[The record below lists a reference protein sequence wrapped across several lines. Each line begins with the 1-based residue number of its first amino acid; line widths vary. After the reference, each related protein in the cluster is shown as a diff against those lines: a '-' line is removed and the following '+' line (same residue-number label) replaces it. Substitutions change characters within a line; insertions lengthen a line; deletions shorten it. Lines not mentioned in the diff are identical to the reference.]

1 VKTTRPDADGFRA
14 TGRVSA
20 YEPDDDAG
28 NGAGGPPMRTRT
40 LAGRLIAFIGA
51 SLLALAIV
59 PALLYPF
66 IRISGSITGTR
77 LVAFGAMSCA
87 AMLIATAVTVR
98 LFGESWRETTR
109 FGADALGT
117 WPLLGGLAAG
127 WFAISVPAGLLI
139 WAGALRIVSADPG
152 SWWEGAGLALAILV
166 PAALTEE
173 LALRGYAF
181 TLLRRA
187 WGVAAAVTLTSVAFG
202 LLHLFNPGV
211 TVQSV
216 VLVTLAG
223 VFLALV
229 RLAFDSLWAAWLA
242 HLGYNFVQLAVLH
255 TPVSGLAVPQPY
267 YRTISTGPEWLTG
280 GAWGPEAGAAAAFG
294 MLGVSFL
301 LAVHAG
307 WVTVHRRGWQFDIS
321 WRPQGRRES

>member
-1 VKTTRPDADGFRA
+1 MKTTRPDAEGFRA

-28 NGAGGPPMRTRT
+28 GGAGGPEMRPR
-40 LAGRLIAFIGA
+40 AFAARLIAFIGA

-66 IRISGSITGTR
+66 IQFSGSITGTR
-77 LVAFGAMSCA
+77 LIAFGAMSCA
-87 AMLIATAVTVR
+87 AMLVATAVTVH

-109 FGADALGT
+109 LGFDALGK

-127 WFAISVPAGLLI
+127 WFAIAVPAGLLI
-139 WAGALRIVSADPG
+139 WAGALRIVPAEAG
-152 SWWEGAGLALAILV
+152 SWWEGAALATAILV

-187 WGVAAAVTLTSVAFG
+187 WGVTAAVLLTSVAFG

-211 TVQSV
+211 TAQSV
-216 VLVTLAG
+216 VMVALAG

-242 HLGYNFVQLAVLH
+242 HLAYNLVQLAVLH

-267 YRTISTGPEWLTG
+267 YRTVSSGPVWMTG

-294 MLGVSFL
+294 MIGVSFL

-307 WVTVHRRGWQFDIS
+307 WVTVHRRGWRFDIS
-321 WRPQGRRES
+321 WRPRGRRES

>member
-1 VKTTRPDADGFRA
+1 MKTTRPDADEFRA

-20 YEPDDDAG
+20 YDPHGRRSSDG
-28 NGAGGPPMRTRT
+28 GAGLSRGVVMAR
-40 LAGRLIAFIGA
+40 LAAFIGA
-51 SLLALAIV
+51 SLLALVVV
-59 PALLYPF
+59 PNLVYPF
-66 IRISGSITGTR
+66 IRFSGSITGTR
-77 LVAFGAMSCA
+77 LVAFGLMSCV
-87 AMLIATAVTVR
+87 AMLVATAVTVR
-98 LFGESWRETTR
+98 LFSESWRDTTR
-109 FGADALGT
+109 LSGDALGR

-127 WFAISVPAGLLI
+127 WFAIAVPAGLLI
-139 WAGALRIVSADPG
+139 WLGALRVVPAEAG
-152 SWWEGAGLALAILV
+152 SWWEGAGLAMAILA

-187 WGVAAAVTLTSVAFG
+187 WGVATAVLLTSIAFG

-211 TVQSV
+211 TAQSV
-216 VLVTLAG
+216 VLVALAG
-223 VFLALV
+223 IFLALV

-267 YRTISTGPEWLTG
+267 YRTVSSGPVWLTG
-280 GAWGPEAGAAAAFG
+280 GAWGPEAGAAAALG
-294 MLGVSFL
+294 MCGVSFL

-307 WVTVHRRGWQFDIS
+307 WVTVHRRGWRFDIS
-321 WRPQGRRES
+321 WRPGGRRET

>member
-1 VKTTRPDADGFRA
+1 MNTTRPDADGFHA

-20 YEPDDDAG
+20 YGPDAG
-28 NGAGGPPMRTRT
+28 GRGPKTGPA
-40 LAGRLIAFIGA
+40 LGNVKVAARLVAFIGA
-51 SLLALAIV
+51 SLLALAVV

-66 IRISGSITGTR
+66 IRMSGSITGTR
-77 LVAFGAMSCA
+77 LIAFGAMSCV

-98 LFGESWRETTR
+98 LFSESWRDTTR
-109 FGADALGT
+109 LSVDALGR
-117 WPLLGGLAAG
+117 WPLVGGLAAG
-127 WFAISVPAGLLI
+127 WFAIAVPAGLLI
-139 WAGALRIVSADPG
+139 WFGALRVVPAEDG
-152 SWWEGAGLALAILV
+152 SWWTGAGLALAILV

-187 WGVAAAVTLTSVAFG
+187 WGVTTAVLLTSVAFG

-211 TVQSV
+211 TAQSV
-216 VLVTLAG
+216 VLVSLAG

-267 YRTISTGPEWLTG
+267 YRTISNGPAWLTG

-307 WVTVHRRGWQFDIS
+307 WVRVHRRGWRIDIT
-321 WRPQGRRES
+321 WRPRGRRES

>member
-1 VKTTRPDADGFRA
+1 MKTTRPDASGFRA

-28 NGAGGPPMRTRT
+28 RGGPAMPTR
-40 LAGRLIAFIGA
+40 AFAARLIAFVGL
-51 SLLALAIV
+51 SLLALAVV
-59 PALLYPF
+59 PAVLYPF
-66 IRISGSITGTR
+66 IQFSGAITGKR
-77 LVAFGAMSCA
+77 LIAFGVMSCA
-87 AMLIATAVTVR
+87 AMLMATALTVR

-109 FGADALGT
+109 LGSDSLGK

-127 WFAISVPAGLLI
+127 WFAIAVPAGLLI
-139 WAGALRIVSADPG
+139 WAGALRIVPAEAG
-152 SWWEGAGLALAILV
+152 NWWEGAGLALAILV

-181 TLLRRA
+181 TLLRRT
-187 WGVAAAVTLTSVAFG
+187 WGVAAAVTLTSAAFG

-211 TVQSV
+211 TAQSV
-216 VLVTLAG
+216 AMVALAG

-229 RLAFDSLWAAWLA
+229 RLALDSLWAAWLA
-242 HLGYNFVQLAVLH
+242 HLAYNFVQLAVLH

-267 YRTISTGPEWLTG
+267 YRTISNGPAWLTG

-307 WVTVHRRGWQFDIS
+307 WVTVHRRGWRFDIS
-321 WRPQGRRES
+321 WRPRGRRES

>member
-1 VKTTRPDADGFRA
+1 
-14 TGRVSA
+14 
-20 YEPDDDAG
+20 
-28 NGAGGPPMRTRT
+28 M
-40 LAGRLIAFIGA
+40 GRLVAFIGA
-51 SLLALAIV
+51 SLLALAVV

-77 LVAFGAMSCA
+77 LIAFGAMSCV

-98 LFGESWRETTR
+98 LFGESWRDTTR
-109 FGADALGT
+109 LSVDALGR
-117 WPLLGGLAAG
+117 WPLFGGLAAG
-127 WFAISVPAGLLI
+127 WFAISIPAGLLI
-139 WAGALRIVSADPG
+139 WFGALRIVPAEAG
-152 SWWEGAGLALAILV
+152 NWWAGAGLALAILV

-187 WGVAAAVTLTSVAFG
+187 WGVTTAVLVTSVAFG

-211 TVQSV
+211 TAQSV
-216 VLVTLAG
+216 LLVSLAG

-229 RLAFDSLWAAWLA
+229 RLAFNSLWAAWLA
-242 HLGYNFVQLAVLH
+242 HLAYNFVQLAVLH

-267 YRTISTGPEWLTG
+267 YRTISTGPAWLTG
-280 GAWGPEAGAAAAFG
+280 GAWGPEAGAAAALG

-301 LAVHAG
+301 LAVHAR
-307 WVTVHRRGWQFDIS
+307 WVRVHRRGWRFDIS
-321 WRPQGRRES
+321 WRPHGRRES

>member
-1 VKTTRPDADGFRA
+1 MKTTRPDAEGFRA

-20 YEPDDDAG
+20 YGPDEESAG
-28 NGAGGPPMRTRT
+28 LTVGPALGARKVV
-40 LAGRLIAFIGA
+40 ARLIAFIGA
-51 SLLALAIV
+51 SLLALAVV

-66 IRISGSITGTR
+66 IRFSGSVTGTR
-77 LVAFGAMSCA
+77 LVAYGTLSCV
-87 AMLIATAVTVR
+87 AMLIGTAVTVR

-109 FGADALGT
+109 LGADALGR
-117 WPLLGGLAAG
+117 WPLFGGLAAG

-139 WAGALRIVSADPG
+139 WRGALRIVPAEPG
-152 SWWEGAGLALAILV
+152 DWWAGAGLALAILV

-181 TLLRRA
+181 TLMRRA
-187 WGVAAAVTLTSVAFG
+187 WGVTSTVLVTSVAFG

-216 VLVTLAG
+216 VLVAFAG

-242 HLGYNFVQLAVLH
+242 HLGYNLVQVAVLH

-267 YRTISTGPEWLTG
+267 YRTISSGPTWLTG

-307 WVTVHRRGWQFDIS
+307 WVTVHRRGGRIDIT
-321 WRPQGRRES
+321 WRPRGRRE

>member
-1 VKTTRPDADGFRA
+1 MKTTRPEPAKNRA
-14 TGRVSA
+14 PGRAVASGAEVSHL
-20 YEPDDDAG
+20 
-28 NGAGGPPMRTRT
+28 RTM
-40 LAGRLIAFIGA
+40 GRLVAFIGA
-51 SLLALAIV
+51 SLLALAVV

-77 LVAFGAMSCA
+77 LIAFGAMSCV
-87 AMLIATAVTVR
+87 AMLLATAVTVR
-98 LFGESWRETTR
+98 LFGESWRDTTR
-109 FGADALGT
+109 LSADALGR
-117 WPLLGGLAAG
+117 WPMLGGLAAG
-127 WFAISVPAGLLI
+127 WFAISIPSGLLI
-139 WAGALRIVSADPG
+139 WFGALRIVPAESG
-152 SWWEGAGLALAILV
+152 NWWAGAGLALAILV

-181 TLLRRA
+181 TLLQRA
-187 WGVAAAVTLTSVAFG
+187 WGVTTAVLVTSVAFG

-211 TVQSV
+211 TAQSV
-216 VLVTLAG
+216 ALVTLAG
-223 VFLALV
+223 GFLALV

-267 YRTISTGPEWLTG
+267 YRTISNGPAWLTG

-307 WVTVHRRGWQFDIS
+307 WVTVHRRGWRFDIT
-321 WRPQGRRES
+321 WRPRGRRES

>member
-1 VKTTRPDADGFRA
+1 MKPTRPDAKGFHA

-20 YEPDDDAG
+20 YDTPEGGVAPP
-28 NGAGGPPMRTRT
+28 GGPTARPVVVV
-40 LAGRLIAFIGA
+40 ARLVAFIGA
-51 SLLALAIV
+51 SLLALAVV

-66 IRISGSITGTR
+66 IRISGSVTGMR
-77 LVAFGAMSCA
+77 LIAFGLMSCA

-98 LFGESWRETTR
+98 LFGESWRDTTR
-109 FGADALGT
+109 LGCDALGR

-139 WAGALRIVSADPG
+139 WFGALRIVPADAG
-152 SWWEGAGLALAILV
+152 SWWEGAALALAILV

-187 WGVAAAVTLTSVAFG
+187 WGVTTAVALTSVAFG

-211 TVQSV
+211 TAQSV

-223 VFLALV
+223 VFLAGV

-267 YRTISTGPEWLTG
+267 YRTISSGPVWLTG
-280 GAWGPEAGAAAAFG
+280 GAWGPEAGGAAAFG

-321 WRPQGRRES
+321 WRPRGRREP

>member
-1 VKTTRPDADGFRA
+1 MKTTRPDADGFHA

-20 YEPDDDAG
+20 YGPDE
-28 NGAGGPPMRTRT
+28 GGRGPKTGPALRNVVV
-40 LAGRLIAFIGA
+40 AARLVAFVGA
-51 SLLALAIV
+51 SLLALAVV

-77 LVAFGAMSCA
+77 LIAFGAMSCV

-98 LFGESWRETTR
+98 LFSESWRDTTR
-109 FGADALGT
+109 LSADALGR

-127 WFAISVPAGLLI
+127 WFAIAVPAGLLI
-139 WAGALRIVSADPG
+139 WLGALRVVSAEG
-152 SWWEGAGLALAILV
+152 GNWWAGAGLALAILV

-187 WGVAAAVTLTSVAFG
+187 WGVTTAVLVTSVAFG

-216 VLVTLAG
+216 VLVSLAG

-267 YRTISTGPEWLTG
+267 YRTISNGPVWLTG

-307 WVTVHRRGWQFDIS
+307 WVTVHRRGWRIDIT
-321 WRPQGRRES
+321 WRPHGRRES

>member
-1 VKTTRPDADGFRA
+1 MKPTRPDAKGFHA

-20 YEPDDDAG
+20 YEPDEDVG
-28 NGAGGPPMRTRT
+28 TPVPGPAMRMR
-40 LAGRLIAFIGA
+40 AVVARLIAFIGA
-51 SLLALAIV
+51 SLLALAVV

-66 IRISGSITGTR
+66 IRMPGSLTGTR
-77 LVAFGAMSCA
+77 LIAFGLMSCA

-98 LFGESWRETTR
+98 LFGESWRATTR
-109 FGADALGT
+109 LGVDALGRG
-117 WPLLGGLAAG
+117 PLLGGLAAG
-127 WFAISVPAGLLI
+127 WFAIAVPSGLLI
-139 WAGALRIVSADPG
+139 WAGALRIVPAESG
-152 SWWEGAGLALAILV
+152 NWWEGAGLALAILA

-181 TLLRRA
+181 SLLRRA
-187 WGVAAAVTLTSVAFG
+187 CGVTTAVLLTSAAFG
-202 LLHLFNPGV
+202 FLHLFNPGV
-211 TVQSV
+211 TAQSV
-216 VLVTLAG
+216 VLVALAG

-255 TPVSGLAVPQPY
+255 TPVSGLAVPQPH
-267 YRTISTGPEWLTG
+267 YRTISSGPVWLTG

-321 WRPQGRRES
+321 WRPHGRRES